1 MIFLLTS
8 AFTRGF
14 SRRVERIVYAR
25 HGHELM
31 GCKSPV
37 GEPTLVGIECDHL
50 APSEQVHPFD
60 NPIERQL
67 LAEGKGAT
75 VR

>member
-1 MIFLLTS
+1 
-8 AFTRGF
+8 
-14 SRRVERIVYAR
+14 
-25 HGHELM
+25 M